1 MVEEAR
7 AEAQSALILALGR
20 RLEEMSALD
29 QSVSAKEIAAWFLE
43 TLQET
48 TRQPLVQQLLS
59 QEATAMMEYVRAR
72 IERPDA

>member
-1 MVEEAR
+1 
-7 AEAQSALILALGR
+7 
-20 RLEEMSALD
+20 
-29 QSVSAKEIAAWFLE
+29 VSAKEIAAWFLE